1 MTNRLEHVNIPASLL
16 RFERRESQEKPTAF
30 QQQKASSSRTGDALT
45 LEGPAPERLERP
57 LSRRIG
63 DPTQAQ
69 AAIEQLRRKASKN
82 PAGLL
87 ASHAPDG
94 RTVDALLRG
103 PRAPAS

>member
-1 MTNRLEHVNIPASLL
+1 MTNRLEPVNIPASLL
-16 RFERRESQEKPTAF
+16 RFERRESQEKPTSF
-30 QQQKASSSRTGDALT
+30 QQPKAAPSSTDDALT

-63 DPTQAQ
+63 DPSQAQ
-69 AAIEQLRRKASKN
+69 AAIEQLRRQASAD

-103 PRAPAS
+103 PGAPAG